1 MGNTDGAAGVDYEN
15 TIVSALGIRTR
26 EMTADRVEMELD
38 IGPKVHQPM
47 GILHGGASAVLAESA
62 ASMGAFMNCDPAK
75 EYAVGIE
82 LNVSHL
88 KAKTTGLLRAL
99 ATPIRK
105 GKTVHVWNID
115 LTDEDAEPVAAARC
129 TVLIRTWP
137 RQDAKG
143 D

>member
-1 MGNTDGAAGVDYEN
+1 
-15 TIVSALGIRTR
+15 
-26 EMTADRVEMELD
+26 MTPDRVEMELD
-38 IGPKVHQPM
+38 IGPQVHQPM
-47 GILHGGASAVLAESA
+47 GILHGGASAVIAESA
-62 ASMGAFMNCDPAK
+62 ASMGSYMNCDPEK

-82 LNVSHL
+82 LNISHL
-88 KAKTTGLLRAL
+88 KAKTSGLLRAL

-115 LTDEDAEPVAAARC
+115 LTDEQAEPVAVARC

-137 RQDAKG
+137 RPDPKG

>member
-1 MGNTDGAAGVDYEN
+1 MADTEKVVFEN
-15 TIVSALGIRTR
+15 TIVSTLGIRTV
-26 EMTADRVEMELD
+26 EITADRVEMELD
-38 IGPKVHQPM
+38 IGPAVHQPM

-62 ASMGAFMNCDPAK
+62 ASMGSYMNCDPEK

-88 KAKTTGLLRAL
+88 KTKTTGLLRAL

-105 GKTVHVWNID
+105 GKTVHVWNVD
-115 LTDEDAEPVAAARC
+115 LTDEEAEPVATARC
-129 TVLIRTWP
+129 TVLIRSWT
-137 RQDAKG
+137 RQGAKG

>member
-1 MGNTDGAAGVDYEN
+1 M
-15 TIVSALGIRTR
+15 I
-26 EMTADRVEMELD
+26 
-38 IGPKVHQPM
+38 
-47 GILHGGASAVLAESA
+47 AESA
-62 ASMGAFMNCDPAK
+62 ASMGSYMNCDPEK

-82 LNVSHL
+82 INVSHL

-129 TVLIRTWP
+129 TVLIRSWA
-137 RQDAKG
+137 RQDPKG

>member
-1 MGNTDGAAGVDYEN
+1 MESTDAPHGIVYDN
-15 TIVSALGIRTR
+15 TIVSALGIRTL
-26 EMTADRVEMELD
+26 EISADRVEMELD
-38 IGPKVHQPM
+38 IGPRVHQPM
-47 GILHGGASAVLAESA
+47 GLLHGGASAVLAESA
-62 ASMGAFMNCDPAK
+62 ASMGTFMNCDPAT

-137 RQDAKG
+137 GQDAKG
-143 D
+143 E

>member
-1 MGNTDGAAGVDYEN
+1 MADAEQIAFEN
-15 TIVSALGIRTR
+15 TIVSTLGIRTV
-26 EMTADRVEMELD
+26 ELTADRVEMELD
-38 IGPKVHQPM
+38 IGPQVHQPM
-47 GILHGGASAVLAESA
+47 GILHGGASAVIAESA
-62 ASMGAFMNCDPAK
+62 ASMGSYMNCDPNT

-82 LNVSHL
+82 LNISHL

-115 LTDEDAEPVAAARC
+115 LTDEEAEPVATARC
-129 TVLIRTWP
+129 TVLIRSWD
-137 RQDAKG
+137 RQDPKG

>member
-1 MGNTDGAAGVDYEN
+1 MST
-15 TIVSALGIRTR
+15 LGIRAI

-38 IGPKVHQPM
+38 IGPQVHQPM
-47 GILHGGASAVLAESA
+47 GILHGGASAVIAESA
-62 ASMGAFMNCDPAK
+62 ASMGSYMNCDPVK

-82 LNVSHL
+82 LNISHL
-88 KAKTTGLLRAL
+88 KAKTTGLLRAV

-115 LTDEDAEPVAAARC
+115 LTDEEAEPVATARC
-129 TVLIRTWP
+129 TVLIRTWE
-137 RQDAKG
+137 RKDQKG